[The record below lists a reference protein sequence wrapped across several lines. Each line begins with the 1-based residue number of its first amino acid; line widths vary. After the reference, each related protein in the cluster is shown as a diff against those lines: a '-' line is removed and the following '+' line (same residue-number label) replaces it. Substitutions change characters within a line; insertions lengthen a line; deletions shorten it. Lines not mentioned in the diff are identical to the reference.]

1 MLLRHCTDK
10 KCIEA
15 AQALGWGGGRT
26 GSAARTF
33 STCPSG
39 YSRPVNR
46 SHSLIFISL
55 DRHNSCSFSSLSP
68 SAHGP
73 RPGLISSRPLA
84 MFSRIQESNGLRME
98 NSPAGVTDDSVGN
111 SRSLV
116 APSHLSNV
124 KVGLSLL
131 PAAPLAVSLVLLDF
145 LTSALTL
152 FDSSSY
158 LFSPLSPCLS

>member
-1 MLLRHCTDK
+1 MAGE
-10 KCIEA
+10 EA
-15 AQALGWGGGRT
+15 EQAA
-26 GSAARTF
+26 AARTF

-39 YSRPVNR
+39 YCRPVNR

-55 DRHNSCSFSSLSP
+55 DRHNSCPFFSLSP
-68 SAHGP
+68 SARGP
-73 RPGLISSRPLA
+73 RPGLISSHPLA
-84 MFSRIQESNGLRME
+84 IFSRTQESNGLRME

-116 APSHLSNV
+116 APSHLSNI

-131 PAAPLAVSLVLLDF
+131 PSAPLAVSLVLLDF
-145 LTSALTL
+145 LTSVLTFL
-152 FDSSSY
+152 DSSSY